1 MPELS
6 APEKLV
12 KLLRG
17 LGSYKAFGGLIFTM
31 NRMKRLNQLYQ
42 NYPKDASEFVAW
54 KKRVDFTLQE
64 VRHRFN

>member
-17 LGSYKAFGGLIFTM
+17 LGSYKAFRGLIFTM
-31 NRMKRLNQLYQ
+31 DRMRRLNQFYQ
-42 NYPKDASEFVAW
+42 NYPEDPPEFSAW
-54 KKRVDFTLQE
+54 KKRVDSVLQE